1 MTNNF
6 WSELG
11 LEPTADLRSIRHAY
25 AARAKDCHP
34 EEAPEEFQRLH
45 DAYEAA
51 LSWAKRHPDGVPVQK
66 DSDFPPP
73 EAPPPAGPDPE
84 DAELDRL
91 IASGLQKEA
100 QRKLTRYGRALGSL
114 YHLSRSPQARDALPS
129 WLALLDSQDFSSL
142 REEPEFYPF
151 LQQFLSDHYETLPD
165 AAWPALR
172 DAFNLSAAAVTPE
185 TEELY
190 KLVLPR
196 CKQLSQ
202 KENSPSR
209 KQPKQ
214 AVSEAW
220 LWALAA
226 LSVLI
231 LRNVEASPIFLLIPA
246 VPALALL
253 LVRIHRKRSPK
264 SSRKR

>member
-1 MTNNF
+1 M
-6 WSELG
+6 
-11 LEPTADLRSIRHAY
+11 
-25 AARAKDCHP
+25 
-34 EEAPEEFQRLH
+34 
-45 DAYEAA
+45 
-51 LSWAKRHPDGVPVQK
+51 
-66 DSDFPPP
+66 
-73 EAPPPAGPDPE
+73 
-84 DAELDRL
+84 DRL

-114 YHLSRSPQARDALPS
+114 YHLSRSSHAIQYWR
-129 WLALLDSQDFSSL
+129 ALLDSPDFSSL

-172 DAFNLSAAAVTPE
+172 DAFNLSADAVTPE

-196 CKQLSQ
+196 CKLLSQ

-214 AVSEAW
+214 AVSETW
-220 LWALAA
+220 LWTLAA
-226 LSVLI
+226 LLVLI
-231 LRNVEASPIFLLIPA
+231 LRNVEASPVFLLIPA
-246 VPALALL
+246 ALFLALL

>member
-25 AARAKDCHP
+25 AARAKNCHP

-114 YHLSRSPQARDALPS
+114 YHLSRSSHAIQYWR
-129 WLALLDSQDFSSL
+129 ALLDSPDFSSL

-172 DAFNLSAAAVTPE
+172 DAFNLSADAVTPE

-196 CKQLSQ
+196 CKLLSQ

-226 LSVLI
+226 LLVLI
-231 LRNVEASPIFLLIPA
+231 LRNVEASPVFFLIPA
-246 VPALALL
+246 ALFLALL